1 MTRDQDWP
9 LFVTCLTK
17 LSANYH
23 DAMMTTEEG
32 IQIKAETYW
41 EALEDLKPV
50 QLEWAVK
57 TMIRNRGGFFPTVH
71 EIRELAY
78 QYTPPQITD
87 GSVKLIREA
96 TLLPAEE
103 NARRMR
109 ELAAQLKA
117 KLEVKK

>member
-71 EIRELAY
+71 EIRELASIA
-78 QYTPPQITD
+78 YTLASIILHQGVAVLGLTY
-87 GSVKLIREA
+87 S
-96 TLLPAEE
+96 
-103 NARRMR
+103 RRNTS
-109 ELAAQLKA
+109 
-117 KLEVKK
+117 